1 MPEPTWK
8 DRLRYQVDN
17 AFSRGTASLILWLAG
32 LSAGL
37 ILFVAALI
45 HLARL
50 SPERSLVE
58 LIWMSMLRTLDP
70 GTMGGDSGSWPFLLL
85 MLGVTLGGVFVIST
99 LIGILTSGIEGKLD
113 GLRKGRS
120 RVVEREHTLI
130 LGWSNQIFTIVS
142 ELCLANQNQGRRAI
156 VILAER
162 DKLAMEQDLRTH
174 AGRTGRTRLVCRTGS
189 PTDLRDLEMVS
200 LEAAR
205 AVIVLS
211 PDGQDPDASVIKT
224 ILAIT
229 NNPGRRADPHHIVAE
244 IRDPRNTD
252 VARLVG
258 GKELEVVQTGEIVAR
273 IIAQTCRQS
282 GLSAVYT
289 ELLDFGG
296 DEIYFKEEPGLTG
309 VTFGEALLLYEDS
322 TLIGLQPR
330 EGGQMLPPAMDR
342 RFQPGDRVIAISEDD
357 DTIRLSGLAQV
368 PLGKKR
374 VSTSRRKAA
383 RPERTLILGWNWRG
397 PTILRELDHYVPGKS
412 SVVVAAQIPE
422 LAQRLQPLRK
432 DLRRQTLRV
441 IEGDTTERKL
451 LLSLGVGSF
460 DHAIVLAYDELGAQ
474 RADSRTLV
482 TLLHLRDLA
491 DKAHAELSIVSEM
504 LDLANRE
511 LAEVTRADD
520 FIVSDRVISLLLAQ
534 LAENKDLEPVFHDLF
549 DAGGSEIY
557 LKPAEDYVP
566 LDSPVTFYDVVEAA
580 RLRGEV
586 ALGYRARGG
595 TGGARTAGGVVINPH
610 KASPL
615 SLRVDDRVIV
625 LAKD

>member
-1 MPEPTWK
+1 MAKPTWK

-17 AFSRGTASLILWLAG
+17 AFSRGTGSLILWLAA
-32 LSAGL
+32 LSASL
-37 ILFVAALI
+37 ILFVAALA

-58 LIWMSMLRTLDP
+58 LIWMSLLRTLDP

-99 LIGILTSGIEGKLD
+99 LIGILTSGIEGKLE

-120 RVVEREHTLI
+120 RVVEDGHTLI
-130 LGWSNQIFTIVS
+130 LGWSNQVFTIVS
-142 ELCLANQNQGRRAI
+142 EICLANLNQGPRAI
-156 VILAER
+156 VILAEK
-162 DKLAMEQDLRTH
+162 DKIEMEQELRTH
-174 AGRTGRTRLVCRTGS
+174 AGRTGQTRLVCRSGM
-189 PTDLRDLEMVS
+189 PMDMRDLAMVS
-200 LEAAR
+200 LDTAR

-211 PDGQDPDASVIKT
+211 PDGEDPDASVIKT

-229 NNPGRRADPHHIVAE
+229 NNPERRAEPYHVVAE
-244 IRDPRNTD
+244 IRDPRNTE

-258 GKELEVVQTGEIVAR
+258 GKELEVVQTGDIVAR

-309 VTFGEALLLYEDS
+309 LTFGEALFCYEDS

-330 EGGQMLPPAMDR
+330 DGAPMLPPPMDR
-342 RFQPGDRVIAISEDD
+342 HFQPGDRVIAISEDD
-357 DTIRLSGLAQV
+357 DTIRLSGLAQA
-368 PLGKKR
+368 PSRAKR
-374 VSTSRRKAA
+374 GAPSMRKTA

-397 PTILRELDHYVPGKS
+397 PTILRELDHYVHRGS
-412 SVVVAAQIPE
+412 SVVVAAQIPD
-422 LAQRLQPLRK
+422 LARSLQPLRK
-432 DLRRQTLRV
+432 ELHHQSLQV

-451 LLSLGVGSF
+451 LLSLGLKSF
-460 DHAIVLAYDELGAQ
+460 DHAIVLAYDELGTQ

-491 DKAHAELSIVSEM
+491 DKSQVELPIVSEM
-504 LDLANRE
+504 LDIANRE

-534 LAENKDLEPVFHDLF
+534 LAENRDLEPVFRDLF

-557 LKPAEDYVP
+557 LKPAGEYVP
-566 LDSPVTFYDVVEAA
+566 LDTPVTFYDVVDAA
-580 RLRGEV
+580 RLREEV
-586 ALGYRARGG
+586 ALGYRVRGTVG
-595 TGGARTAGGVVINPH
+595 VQAAGGVAVNP
-610 KASPL
+610 KKTLPL
-615 SLRVDDRVIV
+615 SFRADDRVIV